1 MKHAEE
7 DANGTVTLRCCKG
20 VAATVTTDGPTTLRF
35 CKGCGVLHDCSI
47 CDAALAIQ
55 QRAMTNTK
63 QLKTLNFP
71 KDTCGRRK
79 NGPARPLPRP
89 RPLPAGPGFGPGPA
103 PVRPRPRPRP
113 CPDPAP
119 PRPRPRPRPRARS
132 GPGPGGSRPRRPPP
146 CPSPGGIPAMTMTT
160 MACGRRRCHPFA
172 ARLLSPS
179 SARASVPTRFRRGPD
194 GPRDSAG
201 SPRPVKNASSRF
213 RRGLPTAQFIAPK
226 CGAGIWAPAP

>member
-1 MKHAEE
+1 MRGG
-7 DANGTVTLRCCKG
+7 NGDDGWSDDPAILQGMRGGNGDDGWPDDPNASGG
-20 VAATVTTDGPTTLRF
+20 VSL
-35 CKGCGVLHDCSI
+35 DCSI
-47 CDAALAIQ
+47 CAAALAIQ

-71 KDTCGRRK
+71 KGTCGRRK

-89 RPLPAGPGFGPGPA
+89 RPLPAGPGYGPGPA

-119 PRPRPRPRPRARS
+119 ARPRPRPRPRARS

-172 ARLLSPS
+172 ARLSSPS
-179 SARASVPTRFRRGPD
+179 SARARVRAHAIPQRIRRLSRFRREP
-194 GPRDSAG
+194 PARLKS
-201 SPRPVKNASSRF
+201 ASSRF
-213 RRGLPTAQFIAPK
+213 LRGLPTAQL
-226 CGAGIWAPAP
+226 

>member
-1 MKHAEE
+1 MLKRMLIPAMLQEIRSG
-7 DANGTVTLRCCKG
+7 NGDD
-20 VAATVTTDGPTTLRF
+20 DGPTTLRF
-35 CKGCGVLHDCSI
+35 CKGCVAATVTTRRPCDYGVERLLGCTIARKPSQRRRSY
-47 CDAALAIQ
+47 ATLAIQ

-71 KDTCGRRK
+71 KGTCGRRK

-103 PVRPRPRPRP
+103 PVRPRPRP

-119 PRPRPRPRPRARS
+119 ARPRPRPRARS

-172 ARLLSPS
+172 ARLLPPS

-194 GPRDSAG
+194 GPRDSAEN
-201 SPRPVKNASSRF
+201 PRPV
-213 RRGLPTAQFIAPK
+213 
-226 CGAGIWAPAP
+226 